1 LKNFCI
7 ILICLFALTGISQ
20 TTQDSVVVKDTIAE
34 KKIPKEKGPRRAA
47 ILSAIVP
54 GAGQIY
60 NRKYWKAPIVWGAL
74 GGLGYYFLKN
84 QDQYTYYRSNL
95 KKLVAG
101 DSSVISTTGYNTDQ
115 LQSQKLLFRKRRD
128 LFGFGIIAVYAIQI
142 IDANVDAHL
151 KTFDVSDDLSLH
163 LHARPVFAGTALGA
177 GLSLKLTFK

>member
-1 LKNFCI
+1 M
-7 ILICLFALTGISQ
+7 SQ
-20 TTQDSVVVKDTIAE
+20 TTQDSLVVKDTITE

-47 ILSAIVP
+47 ILSAIIP

-128 LFGFGIIAVYAIQI
+128 LLGFGIIAVYSIQI

>member
-7 ILICLFALTGISQ
+7 ILICLFAVTGISQ

-34 KKIPKEKGPRRAA
+34 IKIPKEKGPRRAA
-47 ILSAIVP
+47 ILSAVIP

-60 NRKYWKAPIVWGAL
+60 NRRYWKAPIVWGAL
-74 GGLGYYFLKN
+74 GALGYYFLKN

-163 LHARPVFAGTALGA
+163 LHARPVFAGNALGA